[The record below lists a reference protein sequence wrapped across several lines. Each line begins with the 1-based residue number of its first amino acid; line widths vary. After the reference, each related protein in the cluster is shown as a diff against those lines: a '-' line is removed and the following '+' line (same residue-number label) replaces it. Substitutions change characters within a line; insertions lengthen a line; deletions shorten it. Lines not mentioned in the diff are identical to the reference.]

1 MFRAGNWWTFLCFAT
16 TWHTKGETTVHRI
29 TSWLRRLWRDQQ
41 GVVQAA
47 EMVLIATVVLLG
59 VMVGLAT
66 WRDGI
71 NNELA
76 DVAQAL
82 DDFDQSYTVAPLTF
96 VLPPGL
102 TITIGPFGFLDTDD
116 YCDRGGTTTEHCITI
131 HDADIPD
138 GQDDR

>member
-1 MFRAGNWWTFLCFAT
+1 MRKL
-16 TWHTKGETTVHRI
+16 
-29 TSWLRRLWRDQQ
+29 LPRLWNDQQ

-59 VMVGLAT
+59 VMVGMAT

-71 NNELA
+71 NNEMA

-96 VLPPGL
+96 VLPGPGGGSL

-116 YCDRGGTTTEHCITI
+116 FCDNGGTTTEHCITI
-131 HDADIPD
+131 GTVSGPPD
-138 GQDDR
+138 GTDD

>member
-1 MFRAGNWWTFLCFAT
+1 MPKLLRTL
-16 TWHTKGETTVHRI
+16 WH
-29 TSWLRRLWRDQQ
+29 DQH

-59 VMVGLAT
+59 VMVGMAS

-71 NNELA
+71 NNEMA

-82 DDFDQSYTVAPLTF
+82 DDFDQSYTVAPLVF
-96 VLPPGL
+96 VLPGPGGGL

-116 YCDRGGTTTEHCITI
+116 FCDNGGTTTEHCITI
-131 HDADIPD
+131 HPITASPD
-138 GQDDR
+138 GEDDA